1 MKSIDQKTI
10 ETIRLLA
17 ADGVQKANSGHP
29 GLPMGAAPMAYVLWK
44 DYLRG
49 SATDPSWDNRDRFVL
64 SAGHGSMLI
73 YTLLHLFGYDLSM
86 DELKNFRQMGSMTPG
101 HPEYGMTVGVET
113 TTGPL
118 GQGISNAVGMAIA
131 ERHLAGNFN
140 KTGHRVID
148 HYTYVIAGDGDL
160 MEGVSSEACS
170 LAGHLKLGKLIVLY
184 DDNNITIDGGTDISF
199 TEDVGKRFEAYGWDV
214 ISVHDGNDL
223 ESISDAIEKAR
234 IDTTKPTLIKVKT
247 VIGYGSPNK
256 AGTSGVHGSPLG
268 EDELRLTKELM
279 GWDPDESFVI
289 PEDVNEHLKA
299 IIDKREIERFMWE
312 ENLESYFEAFP
323 DMKNKW
329 ETWHEYEM
337 PKELLEHPNLW
348 TSFSEKEATRASG
361 GRMIN
366 IVKKYV
372 PNLVGGSADLNA
384 STKTYLKGYGD
395 FDWDTPEGSN
405 IYFGVREHAM
415 AAIMNGLSLHG
426 GLRAFG
432 STFLVFADYM
442 KPSLRLAALMGQP
455 VIHVFTHDS
464 IGVGEDGPTHQPIEH
479 VMMLRGIPNL
489 YVFRPGDPKETAVAW
504 IEALKHTEGP
514 SAIVLTRQALPP
526 QEGVHKGSHHGAY
539 ILHKEDGDHPEVI
552 LMASGSEVHV
562 AVNAAKMLK
571 ASGIDARVVSML
583 CQELFDA
590 QTDQYKEEVL
600 PGAVRTRVSVEAGI
614 TMGWEKYTGLDGLNI
629 GLDRFGESAP
639 GDALMKHFG
648 FEADQVAE
656 KVKKYLS
663 V

>member
-44 DYLRG
+44 DYLKG

-118 GQGISNAVGMAIA
+118 GQGISNAVGMAIG
-131 ERHLAGNFN
+131 ERHLAANFN

-160 MEGVSSEACS
+160 MEGVASEACS

-184 DDNNITIDGGTDISF
+184 DDNNITIDGGTDKSF

-223 ESISDAIEKAR
+223 ESISEAIEKAR

-312 ENLESYFEAFP
+312 ENLESYFEAYP
-323 DMKNKW
+323 DMKAKW

-337 PKELLEHPNLW
+337 PQDLLEHPNLW
-348 TSFSEKEATRASG
+348 SSFSQKEATRASG

-526 QEGVHKGSHHGAY
+526 QEGVHKGSHHGGY

-562 AVNAAKMLK
+562 AVNAAKLLK

-590 QTDQYKEEVL
+590 QTTQYKEEVL
-600 PGAVRTRVSVEAGI
+600 PSAIRTRVSIEAGI

-648 FEADQVAE
+648 FEAEQVAE
-656 KVKKYLS
+656 KIKKYLS

>member
-1 MKSIDQKTI
+1 MKSIDQKTV

-131 ERHLAGNFN
+131 ERHLAANFN

-160 MEGVSSEACS
+160 MEGVASEACS

-184 DDNNITIDGGTDISF
+184 DDNNITIDGGTDKSF

-214 ISVHDGNDL
+214 VSVRDGNDL
-223 ESISDAIEKAR
+223 ESISSAIEKAR

-279 GWDPDESFVI
+279 GWDPDGSFVI
-289 PEDVNEHLKA
+289 PDDVNEHLKS

-312 ENLESYFEAFP
+312 ENLESYFEAYP
-323 DMKNKW
+323 DMKQKW

-348 TSFSEKEATRASG
+348 SSFSEKEATRASG

-366 IVKKYV
+366 IVKKICAKSRRWV
-372 PNLVGGSADLNA
+372 C
-384 STKTYLKGYGD
+384 
-395 FDWDTPEGSN
+395 
-405 IYFGVREHAM
+405 
-415 AAIMNGLSLHG
+415 
-426 GLRAFG
+426 
-432 STFLVFADYM
+432 
-442 KPSLRLAALMGQP
+442 
-455 VIHVFTHDS
+455 
-464 IGVGEDGPTHQPIEH
+464 
-479 VMMLRGIPNL
+479 
-489 YVFRPGDPKETAVAW
+489 RP
-504 IEALKHTEGP
+504 
-514 SAIVLTRQALPP
+514 
-526 QEGVHKGSHHGAY
+526 
-539 ILHKEDGDHPEVI
+539 
-552 LMASGSEVHV
+552 
-562 AVNAAKMLK
+562 
-571 ASGIDARVVSML
+571 
-583 CQELFDA
+583 
-590 QTDQYKEEVL
+590 
-600 PGAVRTRVSVEAGI
+600 
-614 TMGWEKYTGLDGLNI
+614 
-629 GLDRFGESAP
+629 
-639 GDALMKHFG
+639 
-648 FEADQVAE
+648 
-656 KVKKYLS
+656 
-663 V
+663 